1 MRSKIKNYKKTP
13 PNKIKFCCIK
23 KTKSRKKI
31 IKSKIKIKKFF
42 NLDLFQHKIM
52 TINKIIQIKMKNY
65 SKKSNI
71 KKIKLWKWV
80 K

>member
-1 MRSKIKNYKKTP
+1 MENHKKTP
-13 PNKIKFCCIK
+13 PNKFKFCYIK

-31 IKSKIKIKKFF
+31 IKSKIQIKKFF
-42 NLDLFQHKIM
+42 NLGLFQHKIM

-65 SKKSNI
+65 SKKSKI
-71 KKIKLWKWV
+71 KKIKLRKWV

>member
-1 MRSKIKNYKKTP
+1 MENYKKTP

-31 IKSKIKIKKFF
+31 IKSKIQIKKFF
-42 NLDLFQHKIM
+42 NLGLFQHKIM

-65 SKKSNI
+65 SKKSKI
-71 KKIKLWKWV
+71 KKIKLRKWV